1 MDRFAAYIIDSG
13 WVFLAGWSIILL
25 ALSAIIFGPDLA
37 RAATSPRDGL
47 RSQLPSRN

>member
-25 ALSAIIFGPDLA
+25 ALSAITFGPDLA
-37 RAATSPRDGL
+37 RATRPQRDKG
-47 RSQLPSRN
+47 R